1 MAAGTDVEISVES
14 PPTEDD
20 TDTEFEKIRERLR
33 KNPGVGAKVVGKLDS
48 NAGKKK
54 GEVNYSRFEFL
65 RLFYCRIWQYNNEW
79 FFYFSFEP
87 NSWND
92 SGGLDRSV
100 GESPTTA
107 G

>member
-54 GEVNYSRFEFL
+54 GAANCNNFEFL
-65 RLFYCRIWQYNNEW
+65 ETF
-79 FFYFSFEP
+79 
-87 NSWND
+87 
-92 SGGLDRSV
+92 
-100 GESPTTA
+100 
-107 G
+107 